1 MTRRLLIAATALVAL
16 VPTACA
22 ETSDSG
28 AWRRPEHAGRTA
40 TASVTRTATPTDRPS
55 TLTAPREARTAAELA
70 ARLVAAERTGR
81 DPSSPRAAAAQ
92 AGFEAQAMYRQLAR
106 RPAWLRPV
114 VRATPQRL
122 RRTVRLHVQ
131 ARRSFR
137 SMHVRLSR
145 TLPTWRIVEPA
156 PEADLLAFYRQGER
170 RFGVPWEVLAG
181 VNLVETAMGRIRG
194 TSVAGARG
202 PMQFMPA
209 TWAAFGKGDID
220 DPHDAILAA
229 ARYLAHN
236 GGGRGHIDKALY
248 AYNHSR
254 LYVRGVKAYAAV
266 LRADPAALRGLYDW
280 QVIYLSRR
288 GDLWLPEGYVRRT
301 PIGAAAY
308 LRRYP
313 ERLLSRSTR

>member
-1 MTRRLLIAATALVAL
+1 VTRRLLVLATAALVAWTM
-16 VPTACA
+16 TACG
-22 ETSDSG
+22 ETSDDG
-28 AWRRPEHAGRTA
+28 AWRRPAHVGRTA
-40 TASVTRTATPTDRPS
+40 TDSVSPPVLRAA
-55 TLTAPREARTAAELA
+55 TLTAPREARTAGELTSRLATAELA
-70 ARLVAAERTGR
+70 SR
-81 DPSSPRAAAAQ
+81 DATTTREAAAR
-92 AGFEAQAMYRQLAR
+92 AGFEAQALYRQLAR

-114 VRATPQRL
+114 VRAMPQRL

-137 SMHVRLSR
+137 AMHARLARS
-145 TLPTWRIVEPA
+145 LPTWRIVAPA

-170 RFGVPWEVLAG
+170 RFGVPWEVLAA

-209 TWAAFGKGDID
+209 TWAAFGRGDID
-220 DPHDAILAA
+220 DPHDAIMAA

-236 GGGRGHIDKALY
+236 GGGRGHLDRALF

-266 LRADPAALRGLYDW
+266 MRADPAALRGMYDW
-280 QVIYLSRR
+280 QVVYLSRR
-288 GDLWLPEGYVRRT
+288 GDLWLPEGYARRT
-301 PIGAAAY
+301 PVGAATY
-308 LRRYP
+308 LRRHP